1 MRIWLKTPNFEELI
15 KSFKNENSNML
26 GNIFLKILSSAF
38 FEYSLLIVRRLLSS
52 IGNLISVFFH

>member
-1 MRIWLKTPNFEELI
+1 MSKNSKGDMVENPYFEELM

-38 FEYSLLIVRRLLSS
+38 F
-52 IGNLISVFFH
+52 